1 MLSRPSAGPLAMTL
15 ALAFESCWPSG
26 VRSMNCRSCSLPNS
40 GAVTDRPHTSA
51 RCGWRSGNCGPPRRD
66 TPPPMTANFWPG
78 RASAASARNAYSTSG
93 TRPSL
98 GGVVVSGR
106 SGLTVLYDAD
116 CGVCSHTAR
125 MLVRADGGDR
135 LRLVSIQSADL
146 PDMPSRGE
154 LMDML
159 HARDEDGRWFK
170 GAAASV
176 EIARRIPIAWP
187 LTLYAKLPMA
197 MPILDY
203 VYRAFAD
210 NRQDRKSTRLNSSH
224 GYISYAVF
232 CL

>member
-1 MLSRPSAGPLAMTL
+1 
-15 ALAFESCWPSG
+15 
-26 VRSMNCRSCSLPNS
+26 MNCRSCSLPNS

-51 RCGWRSGNCGPPRRD
+51 RCGWRRGNCGPPRRD

-125 MLVRADGGDR
+125 MLVRADGGAR

-187 LTLYAKLPMA
+187 LTLYAKLPLA
-197 MPILDY
+197 IPILDFM
-203 VYRAFAD
+203 YRAFAA
-210 NRQDRKSTRLNSSH
+210 NRHTISRMLGLKACKGARAARLAAR
-224 GYISYAVF
+224 GGCCLLDLDGDLGLAV
-232 CL
+232 LGGRLAVAWS